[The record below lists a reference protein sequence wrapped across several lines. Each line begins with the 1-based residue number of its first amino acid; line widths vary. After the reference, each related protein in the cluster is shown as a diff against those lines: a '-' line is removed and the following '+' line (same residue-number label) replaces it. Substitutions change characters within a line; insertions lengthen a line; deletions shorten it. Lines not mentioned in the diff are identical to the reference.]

1 MEKVVQ
7 KFFQFED
14 VGLPRDPSSFLTKK
28 HKPALAVVNVE
39 IALVEMKTA
48 QVEVKVQIQIRTSRY
63 EIAKVKVEVQHML
76 NNFWIFPIIQFLL
89 DYLCFEL
96 GFLFGQF

>member
-1 MEKVVQ
+1 MQ
-7 KFFQFED
+7 SFPRRMFF
-14 VGLPRDPSSFLTKK
+14 LKNSSFLTKK
-28 HKPALAVVNVE
+28 HKPSLAVVNVE

-48 QVEVKVQIQIRTSRY
+48 EVKVEAQIQIRTSRY

-76 NNFWIFPIIQFLL
+76 NHFWIFPIIQFLL